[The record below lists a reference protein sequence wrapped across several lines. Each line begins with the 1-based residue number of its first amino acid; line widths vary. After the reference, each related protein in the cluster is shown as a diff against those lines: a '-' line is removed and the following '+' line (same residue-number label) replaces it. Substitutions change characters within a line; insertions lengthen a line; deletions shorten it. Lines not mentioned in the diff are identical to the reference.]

1 LQAAT
6 KNITAKLRQENEKL
20 SEILTHK
27 LHSEVKDLSNVI
39 GTLRNDTERKFQ
51 EFTATIGGVSV
62 SLNERIDTHV
72 VATSKMTDRIS
83 QETNAIAVHR
93 LDDITEYRTEAESS
107 LKDFRQEYSQFR
119 EQVSSEQATC

>member
-1 LQAAT
+1 
-6 KNITAKLRQENEKL
+6 
-20 SEILTHK
+20 
-27 LHSEVKDLSNVI
+27 LSNDI

-51 EFTATIGGVSV
+51 EFTAAIGGVSV

-83 QETNAIAVHR
+83 QEKNAIAVHR